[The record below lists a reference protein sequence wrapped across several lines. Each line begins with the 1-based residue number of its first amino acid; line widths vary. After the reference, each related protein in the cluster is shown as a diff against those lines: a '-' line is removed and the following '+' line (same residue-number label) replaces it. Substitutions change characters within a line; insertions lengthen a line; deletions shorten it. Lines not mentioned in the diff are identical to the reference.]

1 MATSPNSA
9 QYARYLLSG
18 DHSAAGK
25 TPPSLPPAA
34 SAMRGPGGALSTGTG
49 APSGEQQVSAM
60 TAGYQDTADTCAGCA
75 HFIADGQ
82 PCQVVADP
90 VQSSGWC
97 KLFSSGAGDSAEQ
110 PGAGQAPEESD
121 QDDEDQGN
129 GPTVDEDQ
137 QSPGPA
143 TSIPDEENES

>member
-1 MATSPNSA
+1 MATSPGAS

-25 TPPSLPPAA
+25 TPPLPPP
-34 SAMRGPGGALSTGTG
+34 SSDAMRGPGGALSTGTG

-60 TAGYQDTADTCAGCA
+60 TAGYQDTADTCAGCV
-75 HFIADGQ
+75 HFISDGQ
-82 PCQVVADP
+82 PCQVVSDP

-97 KLFSSGAGDSAEQ
+97 KLFSSGATGSAEQ
-110 PGAGQAPEESD
+110 SGAGQASEEPD
-121 QDDEDQGN
+121 QDDEDNN